1 MDEKTRK
8 KGLGRGLSTL
18 LAETKSE
25 ANESKFVS
33 EQADIYL
40 PIEKIFPNL
49 NQPRKRFDKIK
60 LEELAQS
67 ISNSGIIQPVIVRSK
82 MSKYELI
89 AGERRWRAAQLAKI
103 HSIPAIIRNIS
114 DSQVAEYA
122 IAENIQREDLTA
134 IEEATAYK
142 NLLDTKKFTQEEVSK
157 ALGKSRSYITNMLR
171 LLSLPSSVITLLEES
186 KISVGH
192 ARALIGLVDAP
203 VVAKKIIDNQLSVRQ
218 TESLIKRIRNDGESF
233 GIHNKK
239 RNKKTIDTL
248 NLEKTLSFQ
257 TKFKV
262 TIDQAPN
269 NISGKLIINYNSLDD
284 LDQICNYLHKM
295 N

>member
-25 ANESKFVS
+25 FSDSKFVS
-33 EQADIYL
+33 ERVDIYL
-40 PIEKIFPNL
+40 PIEKIIPNV
-49 NQPRKRFDKIK
+49 NQPRKRFDKLK
-60 LEELAQS
+60 MEELARS

-114 DSQVAEYA
+114 DNQVAEYA

>member
-25 ANESKFVS
+25 VNESKFVS

-40 PIEKIFPNL
+40 PIEKIFPNA

-114 DSQVAEYA
+114 DNQVAEYA

>member
-25 ANESKFVS
+25 VNESKFVS

-40 PIEKIFPNL
+40 PIEKIFPNV

>member
-1 MDEKTRK
+1 MKRPGK

-25 ANESKFVS
+25 VNESKFVS

-40 PIEKIFPNL
+40 PIEKIFPNV

-203 VVAKKIIDNQLSVRQ
+203 VVAKK
-218 TESLIKRIRNDGESF
+218 
-233 GIHNKK
+233 
-239 RNKKTIDTL
+239 
-248 NLEKTLSFQ
+248 
-257 TKFKV
+257 
-262 TIDQAPN
+262 N
-269 NISGKLIINYNSLDD
+269 N
-284 LDQICNYLHKM
+284 
-295 N
+295 

>member
-1 MDEKTRK
+1 MDEKTRQ

-67 ISNSGIIQPVIVRSK
+67 ISNSGIIQPIIVRSK

>member
-25 ANESKFVS
+25 VNESKFVS

>member
-218 TESLIKRIRNDGESF
+218 TESLIKRIRNDGESV

-239 RNKKTIDTL
+239 RNQKTIDTL

>member
-40 PIEKIFPNL
+40 PIEKIFPNV

-269 NISGKLIINYNSLDD
+269 KISGKLIINYNSLDD